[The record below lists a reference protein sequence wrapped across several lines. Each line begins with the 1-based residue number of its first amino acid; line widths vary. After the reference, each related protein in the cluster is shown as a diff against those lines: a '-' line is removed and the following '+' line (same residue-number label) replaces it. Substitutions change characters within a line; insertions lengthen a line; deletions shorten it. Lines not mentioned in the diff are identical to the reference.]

1 MGGHPILLD
10 CFTVCFLNMRCFLI
24 LLLLVAHTKG
34 NQLDKLINF
43 AKGSGPNPSG
53 GTRSSSH
60 HSAPSPQRGTPGRA
74 QNTHASPRRPT
85 ATIASPIPFAELADP
100 SRGQVQLDVP
110 QPKYVGPI
118 PEHSQTVIGAHT
130 SQQVIAAS
138 TPPPFKG
145 LPAGATQVGGNPVRI
160 ATVKPTKP
168 KPAPLSQINPPIY
181 LSETFPSPLNTIDP
195 ARAPLQEPVEALQH
209 RFQPGTRPQ
218 PLPVQNRNLAGLMAL
233 KNNERRVQSQN
244 FNYNS
249 IVGEVFNQ
257 PQGQHRTQPQQ
268 QQFLQSG
275 QQQINLHDGQ
285 HQTDISHEEA
295 LKRHFQQVE
304 QVKLLQ
310 QRGPQHHH
318 IPQHQVQQPQHHHI
332 PQQVQQPQHVHR
344 NPSPL
349 QPVDGSHFA
358 IPALNQ
364 AKQYEDE
371 LRLAQE
377 TLKRLG

>member
-1 MGGHPILLD
+1 MI
-10 CFTVCFLNMRCFLI
+10 
-24 LLLLVAHTKG
+24 
-34 NQLDKLINF
+34 
-43 AKGSGPNPSG
+43 
-53 GTRSSSH
+53 
-60 HSAPSPQRGTPGRA
+60 
-74 QNTHASPRRPT
+74 
-85 ATIASPIPFAELADP
+85 
-100 SRGQVQLDVP
+100 
-110 QPKYVGPI
+110 
-118 PEHSQTVIGAHT
+118 IGAHT

-160 ATVKPTKP
+160 APVKPTKP

-209 RFQPGTRPQ
+209 RFQPGTRPP
-218 PLPVQNRNLAGLMAL
+218 PLPVQNQNLAGLMAL
-233 KNNERRVQSQN
+233 KNNERRAQSQN
-244 FNYNS
+244 FNYNR
-249 IVGEVFNQ
+249 IVGEIFNQ
-257 PQGQHRTQPQQ
+257 PQGQYRAQSHQ

-285 HQTDISHEEA
+285 HQTDLSHEEA
-295 LKRHFQQVE
+295 LTRHFQQVE

-310 QRGPQHHH
+310 QRGPQHQH
-318 IPQHQVQQPQHHHI
+318 IPQHHVQQPQ
-332 PQQVQQPQHVHR
+332 QVHG

>member
-10 CFTVCFLNMRCFLI
+10 CFTVCFLNMRSLII

-60 HSAPSPQRGTPGRA
+60 PSAPSPQRSNPGRE

-218 PLPVQNRNLAGLMAL
+218 PLPVQNQNLAGLMAL

-257 PQGQHRTQPQQ
+257 PQGQPQPQQ
-268 QQFLQSG
+268 QQFLQSR

-285 HQTDISHEEA
+285 HQTDLSHEEA

-332 PQQVQQPQHVHR
+332 PHQAQQPQQVHR

>member
-1 MGGHPILLD
+1 
-10 CFTVCFLNMRCFLI
+10 MRCFLI

-53 GTRSSSH
+53 ATRSSSQ
-60 HSAPSPQRGTPGRA
+60 HSAASPQRSIPGRA

-85 ATIASPIPFAELADP
+85 ATVASPIPFAELADP

-118 PEHSQTVIGAHT
+118 PEQSQTIIGAHT

-218 PLPVQNRNLAGLMAL
+218 PLPVQNQNLAGLMAL
-233 KNNERRVQSQN
+233 KNNERRAQSQN
-244 FNYNS
+244 FNYNR
-249 IVGEVFNQ
+249 IVGEIFNQ
-257 PQGQHRTQPQQ
+257 PQGQYRAQSHQ

-285 HQTDISHEEA
+285 HQTDLSHEEA
-295 LKRHFQQVE
+295 LTRHFQQVE

-310 QRGPQHHH
+310 QRGPHHQH
-318 IPQHQVQQPQHHHI
+318 IPQHHVQQPQHHHI
-332 PQQVQQPQHVHR
+332 PQPQHHHMPQHQVQQPQLVH
-344 NPSPL
+344 SPL

>member
-1 MGGHPILLD
+1 
-10 CFTVCFLNMRCFLI
+10 MRCFLI

-53 GTRSSSH
+53 ATRSSSQ
-60 HSAPSPQRGTPGRA
+60 HSAASPQRSIPGRA

-85 ATIASPIPFAELADP
+85 ATVASPIPFAELADP

-118 PEHSQTVIGAHT
+118 PEQSQTIIGAHT

-218 PLPVQNRNLAGLMAL
+218 PLPVQNQNLAGLMAL
-233 KNNERRVQSQN
+233 KNNERRAQSQN
-244 FNYNS
+244 FNYNR
-249 IVGEVFNQ
+249 IVGEIFNQ
-257 PQGQHRTQPQQ
+257 PQGQYRAQSHQ

-285 HQTDISHEEA
+285 HQTDLSHEEA
-295 LKRHFQQVE
+295 LTRHFQQVE

-310 QRGPQHHH
+310 QRGPHHQHIPQHHVQQPQHHH
-318 IPQHQVQQPQHHHI
+318 IPQHQVQQPQ
-332 PQQVQQPQHVHR
+332 QVHR

>member
-1 MGGHPILLD
+1 MGTIKILLY
-10 CFTVCFLNMRCFLI
+10 CFIVFYPNMRCFLV

-53 GTRSSSH
+53 ATRSPSQ
-60 HSAPSPQRGTPGRA
+60 HSAASPQRSIPGRA
-74 QNTHASPRRPT
+74 QNTNASPRRPT
-85 ATIASPIPFAELADP
+85 ATVASPIPFAELADP

-118 PEHSQTVIGAHT
+118 SEQSQTIIGAHT

-145 LPAGATQVGGNPVRI
+145 LPAGATQVGGNPFRI

-218 PLPVQNRNLAGLMAL
+218 PLPVQNQNLAGLMAL
-233 KNNERRVQSQN
+233 KNNESRAQS
-244 FNYNS
+244 
-249 IVGEVFNQ
+249 
-257 PQGQHRTQPQQ
+257 HQ

-285 HQTDISHEEA
+285 HQTDLSHEEA
-295 LKRHFQQVE
+295 LTRHFQQVE

-310 QRGPQHHH
+310 QRG
-318 IPQHQVQQPQHHHI
+318 
-332 PQQVQQPQHVHR
+332 
-344 NPSPL
+344 S
-349 QPVDGSHFA
+349 
-358 IPALNQ
+358 
-364 AKQYEDE
+364 
-371 LRLAQE
+371 
-377 TLKRLG
+377 

>member
-1 MGGHPILLD
+1 MG
-10 CFTVCFLNMRCFLI
+10 
-24 LLLLVAHTKG
+24 
-34 NQLDKLINF
+34 
-43 AKGSGPNPSG
+43 
-53 GTRSSSH
+53 
-60 HSAPSPQRGTPGRA
+60 
-74 QNTHASPRRPT
+74 
-85 ATIASPIPFAELADP
+85 
-100 SRGQVQLDVP
+100 
-110 QPKYVGPI
+110 
-118 PEHSQTVIGAHT
+118 
-130 SQQVIAAS
+130 
-138 TPPPFKG
+138 
-145 LPAGATQVGGNPVRI
+145 
-160 ATVKPTKP
+160 
-168 KPAPLSQINPPIY
+168 
-181 LSETFPSPLNTIDP
+181 
-195 ARAPLQEPVEALQH
+195 
-209 RFQPGTRPQ
+209 RPQ
-218 PLPVQNRNLAGLMAL
+218 PLPVQNQNLAGLMAL

-257 PQGQHRTQPQQ
+257 PQGQHRAQPQQ

-285 HQTDISHEEA
+285 HQTDLSHEEA

-332 PQQVQQPQHVHR
+332 QHQVQQPQQVHR

-377 TLKRLG
+377 